1 MTWRTWLLGILLF
14 PLGAGCSGTSGGP
27 VDGRV
32 IDEETGQG
40 VAGAY
45 VMVRWTG
52 YLEAG
57 SIGGSPRLL
66 CYHIEVTRAGSSGKY
81 HVPRWT
87 ATKENQAPYV
97 GGINFHPHDFLF
109 VTAYAPGYRLSRHH
123 KSTSLDATLAKF
135 SGTFAER
142 KDADATIVSGW
153 QECAFSRADA
163 EKMKPMWKGISDEEL
178 GLATTPKGQ
187 SDAYERSFEVD
198 VELDHRE
205 FGALEAERRRGE
217 RLNRFPK
224 GGDGGGR

>member
-66 CYHIEVTRAGSSGKY
+66 CYHIEVTRADGSGKY

-87 ATKENQAPYV
+87 ATKGNEAPYV

-123 KSTSLDATLAKF
+123 KSTSLDATLVKF
-135 SGTFAER
+135 GGNFAER
-142 KDADATIVSGW
+142 RDTDATIVSGW

-163 EKMKPMWKGISDEEL
+163 EKMKPMWKAISDEEL
-178 GLATTPKGQ
+178 NLATTPNERKVAVERMLEIDFTLDYR
-187 SDAYERSFEVD
+187 DA
-198 VELDHRE
+198 
-205 FGALEAERRRGE
+205 GGLEAHRRLDEGVSRALSAGQE
-217 RLNRFPK
+217 GKR
-224 GGDGGGR
+224 